1 MMNQYRNFMPT
12 PLLIIFSTGQRRGP
26 TPILI
31 CYLLLLWGLVACGR
45 SSSSTQLTVF
55 AAASLTGAFT
65 EAGQVFSQ
73 AHPEVTVS
81 FSFAG
86 SQELATQI
94 SQGAPADL
102 FASANQNQM
111 DAAIA
116 SGRINADAPQPFVQN
131 RLVVIIPRDNP
142 AGITSLADLANE
154 GVKVILAAAEV
165 PVGQY
170 TLDFLGKASTSSE
183 FPASYQADVLA
194 NVVSYEQ
201 NVRAVL
207 TKLSLGEGDAGVV
220 YASDVTGAEAA
231 DVIQLDIPDAFNTVA
246 QYPIARLNDSEHED
260 AAAQFITFILSA
272 EGQAILARY
281 GFLPLDN
288 E

>member
-1 MMNQYRNFMPT
+1 M
-12 PLLIIFSTGQRRGP
+12 
-26 TPILI
+26 
-31 CYLLLLWGLVACGR
+31 
-45 SSSSTQLTVF
+45 F

-246 QYPIARLNDSEHED
+246 QYPIARLNDSENED

-272 EGQAILARY
+272 EGQAILAKY
-281 GFLPLDN
+281 GFLPLTH